1 MKLHRFLTLL
11 IYIFLLAGCIGIVCI
26 VSKLAGPELPIV
38 VEETM
43 ETEETEKATPSDAG
57 EETEEETSEATP
69 SDGAEVPE
77 WQETV
82 PARENEWWRA
92 EKAEP
97 ETVVEEPEG
106 PPEIIFASDLHLLA
120 DSLFDDG
127 EAFQK
132 RVAADDGK
140 IIPYV
145 SPVIEAFL
153 DEVIEAEP
161 SALVLGGDLT
171 FYGEKESH
179 LQLAEKLKRVE
190 EAGIDVVLIPGN
202 HDINTKN
209 AKSYLGKKTEDA
221 EDTGPEEFVEIYKDY
236 GYEEA
241 LLRDENSLS
250 YIWELDDKNWLMM
263 LDSCQYEP
271 KNLVTGRIKP
281 ETLLWMQEQLEAA
294 KEQGIQVIPA
304 AHHNILDQS
313 RLYTTECKM
322 DDNLDVVDLLEA
334 NEVPVFLS
342 GHMHLQRIKKHKP
355 EPGADDGAYGISE
368 IINTSFAMPPCQ
380 YGVMKWAEDGSLS
393 YHVKTVDVEAW
404 ARRQEGEVD
413 ENLLHF
419 NEYSR
424 SFLKEVMAGKVNRE
438 LENLP
443 DEHRDAMTELYAQI
457 YYDYC
462 RGEAV
467 DGKEVRKS
475 RAYQLWERNRPD
487 HRYRTDMDD
496 MLGDMTKKNFVW
508 ESETE

>member
-11 IYIFLLAGCIGIVCI
+11 TYILLLAGCFGIVYI
-26 VSKLAGPELPIV
+26 VSKLAEPNHPIV
-38 VEETM
+38 IEETT
-43 ETEETEKATPSDAG
+43 ETSGYEEATPSEA
-57 EETEEETSEATP
+57 EEETKEATP
-69 SDGAEVPE
+69 SDGKEETAP
-77 WQETV
+77 QETI
-82 PARENEWWRA
+82 PAWKKGWHRT

-97 ETVVEEPEG
+97 EQVEEEPKG

-127 EAFQK
+127 EAFKK

-145 SPVIEAFL
+145 SPIIDAFL

-161 SALVLGGDLT
+161 TALVLGGDLT

-190 EAGIDVVLIPGN
+190 EAGIDVVVIPGN

-209 AKSYLGKKTEDA
+209 AKSYIGKEAGKA
-221 EDTGPEEFVEIYKDY
+221 EDIGPEEFAEIYGEF

-241 LLRDENSLS
+241 LARDKNSLS

-271 KNLVTGRIKP
+271 KNLVVGRIKP
-281 ETLLWMQEQLEAA
+281 ETLLWMQEQFDAA
-294 KEQGIQVIPA
+294 KELGIQVIPA

-322 DDNLDVVDLLEA
+322 DDNMDVVDLLEA
-334 NEVPVFLS
+334 NDVPVFLS
-342 GHMHLQRIKKHKP
+342 GHMHLQRIKKHRP
-355 EPGADDGAYGISE
+355 EPGADVDAYGISE

-380 YGVMKWAEDGSLS
+380 YGVMKWGEDGSLS
-393 YHVKTVDVEAW
+393 YHVETVDVEAW
-404 ARRQEGEVD
+404 ARRQEGEID

-424 SFLKEVMAGKVNRE
+424 RFLKEVMAGKVDRE

-443 DEHRDAMTELYAQI
+443 EEHREAMTGLYADI

-467 DGKEVRKS
+467 DAKEVRRS
-475 RAYQLWERNRPD
+475 SAYRLWERNRPD
-487 HRYRTDMDD
+487 HRYRTDIDD
-496 MLGDMTKKNFVW
+496 MLNDMTQENFIW
-508 ESETE
+508 EEER